1 MQNLSTMSLLKKL
14 KGWLLSGNAPKSNK
28 YPGNVFVEASSTGDT
43 DDPDGSARMGLLQA
57 FTAVLDNHPEKKEP
71 FFLTIEKI
79 MDTNDPTSLSKE
91 ERTFMLD
98 IVDEAMF
105 SIDTGAP
112 YSET

>member
-1 MQNLSTMSLLKKL
+1 MQDLSTISLLKKL
-14 KGWLLSGNAPKSNK
+14 KGWLLSGDAPKSNK
-28 YPGNVFVEASSTGDT
+28 SPGNVFVAASSTAET

-57 FTAVLDNHPEKKEP
+57 FMGVLDNHPEKKEP
-71 FFLTIEKI
+71 FFKTIEKM

-112 YSET
+112 CSET